1 MNDREH
7 PHVLVVD
14 DQADMAALIADSLVD
29 HGYVA
34 LAAYSGSEALE
45 VLRTER
51 VDAVI
56 TDLTM
61 PRVDGLEVLRASQR
75 LDPKRPVI
83 LMTGFGAID
92 SALQAFEVGAYQYIL
107 KPFRMDTLAAVL
119 RKALARS

>member
-1 MNDREH
+1 MNDPNS

-14 DQADMAALIADSLVD
+14 DQIDMATVIADALVD

-34 LAAYSGSEALE
+34 FAAYSGSVALE
-45 VLRTER
+45 ILRSER

-61 PRVDGLEVLRASQR
+61 PRVNGLDVLRASQR
-75 LDPKRPVI
+75 LDPSRPVI

-92 SALQAFEVGAYQYIL
+92 SALQAFEVGAYQYLL
-107 KPFRMDTLAAVL
+107 KPFRMDTLTSVL
-119 RKALARS
+119 RKALAGG

>member
-14 DQADMAALIADSLVD
+14 DQPDMASLVAD
-29 HGYVA
+29 ALVDQGYVA
-34 LAAYSGSEALE
+34 LAAFSGSEALD
-45 VLRTER
+45 VLRSER

-61 PRVDGLEVLRASQR
+61 PKVDGMDVLRASQR
-75 LDPKRPVI
+75 LDPTRPVI

-107 KPFRMDTLAAVL
+107 KPFRMETLAAVL
-119 RKALARS
+119 RKALARG

>member
-1 MNDREH
+1 MNDRDQ
-7 PHVLVVD
+7 PHILIVD
-14 DQADMAALIADSLVD
+14 DQPEMASLVADALVD

-34 LAAYSGSEALE
+34 FAAYSGREALDI
-45 VLRTER
+45 LRSER
-51 VDAVI
+51 VDVVV

-61 PRVDGLEVLRASQR
+61 PKVDGLDVLRASQR

-92 SALQAFEVGAYQYIL
+92 SALQAFEVGAYQYLL
-107 KPFRMDTLAAVL
+107 KPFRMETLAAVL

>member
-1 MNDREH
+1 MNERDR

-14 DQADMAALIADSLVD
+14 DRAEMASVIADALVD

-34 LAAYSGSEALE
+34 FAARSGREALE
-45 VLRTER
+45 VLESER
-51 VDAVI
+51 VDAVV

-61 PRVDGLEVLRASQR
+61 PQVDGLDVLRASQR
-75 LDPKRPVI
+75 LDPSRPVI

-92 SALQAFEVGAYQYIL
+92 SALQAFEVGAYQYLL

-119 RKALARS
+119 RNALARG

>member
-1 MNDREH
+1 MNERDQ

-14 DQADMAALIADSLVD
+14 DQAEMASLVAD
-29 HGYVA
+29 ALVDQGYVA
-34 LAAYSGSEALE
+34 FAAYSGSEALD
-45 VLRTER
+45 VLRSER

-61 PRVDGLEVLRASQR
+61 PRVDGLDVLRASQR
-75 LDPKRPVI
+75 QDPTRPVI

-92 SALQAFEVGAYQYIL
+92 SALQAFEVGAYQYLL
-107 KPFRMDTLAAVL
+107 KPFRMETLAAVL